1 MTTIDIHDDNFS
13 DFTEKT
19 IAIEFLFKFLSP
31 ERCSHLAQVIKD
43 NIEYNGIDGYWT
55 YDKKD
60 GLTSLKSSHMPR
72 VWDTMAP
79 QTGMMLKSIKRD
91 MNRITKAYNKLCR
104 TDIEYDSFKV
114 HFFDTMRF
122 PDYN

>member
-19 IAIEFLFKFLSP
+19 IAIEFLFKFISP
-31 ERCSHLAQVIKD
+31 ERCSHFAQVIKD
-43 NIEYNGIDGYWT
+43 NIEYDGIDGYWT
-55 YDKKD
+55 YDNKE

-79 QTGMMLKSIKRD
+79 ETGMMLKSIKRD

-122 PDYN
+122 PDCN

>member
-19 IAIEFLFKFLSP
+19 IAIEFLFKFISP
-31 ERCSHLAQVIKD
+31 ERCSHFAQVIKD
-43 NIEYNGIDGYWT
+43 NIEYDGIDGYWT
-55 YDKKD
+55 YDNKE

-79 QTGMMLKSIKRD
+79 ETGMMLKSIKRD

-114 HFFDTMRF
+114 QFFDTMRF
-122 PDYN
+122 PDCN

>member
-1 MTTIDIHDDNFS
+1 MTAIENEIDFS

-19 IAIEFLFKFLSP
+19 IAIEFLFNGLSS

-43 NIEYNGIDGYWT
+43 NIEYDWIDGYWT
-55 YDKKD
+55 YDYKD

-72 VWDTMAP
+72 VWDTMNP
-79 QTGMMLKSIKRD
+79 DTGMMLKSIKRD
-91 MNRITKAYNKLCR
+91 MNRMIKAYNKLCG

-122 PDYN
+122 PDCN